1 MCQPFAFIVALFI
14 CVTAFA
20 DDTFT
25 SPQMIVNAEITP
37 VASGVGVIFTG
48 AQLSFNTVHSPYH
61 VESNRGR
68 PDLANRIQDVTI
80 LESKIVR
87 FGVNQL
93 KFRSVAGKEL
103 EIEEVKARLKENPL
117 ALLLPFGASIHP
129 QLVAAL
135 DPKTIVVVRADRKA
149 NPQRLVPRPDS
160 E

>member
-1 MCQPFAFIVALFI
+1 MCQPFVFIVALFI
-14 CVTAFA
+14 CVAAFA

-25 SPQMIVNAEITP
+25 SPQTIVSAEITP
-37 VASGVGVIFTG
+37 VPNRDGLIFTG
-48 AQLSFNTVHSPYH
+48 AQLSFSTVHSPYH
-61 VESNRGR
+61 VESQRGR

-93 KFRSVAGKEL
+93 KFCSVAGTEL
-103 EIEEVKARLKENPL
+103 EIEEVKTRLKENPL

-135 DPKTIVVVRADRKA
+135 DPKTIVVIRADRKA
-149 NPQRLVPRPDS
+149 NPQRLVPRPGN